1 MGSQLKFL
9 AMRKVL
15 AGLFVFAGM
24 IAGIGLISRIWG
36 ENSPIWTMVLFVG
49 LYLPMVFALAYFL
62 FNLGVPRPWSP
73 TAADIAHRLDEQG
86 LLVAKQFRAV
96 RALEVV
102 DEFEDEGLS
111 YLLELESGG
120 VLFLSG
126 QYLYGYDARTDRAR
140 AFPSTEFTLRV
151 HKEKGHVVDIVCG
164 GTLLEPELVATPF
177 HDVDLKDGK
186 APEDGEIIRDRTF
199 DEIKAYAL
207 RALLK

>member
-1 MGSQLKFL
+1 
-9 AMRKVL
+9 MRKVF

-36 ENSPIWTMVLFVG
+36 DNPSIWTMVLFVG

-73 TAADIAHRLDEQG
+73 TAADIARRLDEQG
-86 LLVAKQFRAV
+86 LLIAEQFRAL
-96 RALEVV
+96 RALEVN
-102 DEFEDEGLS
+102 EFEDEGLI
-111 YLLELESGG
+111 YFLELESGG

-126 QYLYGYDARTDRAR
+126 QYLYDYDARTDGSRS
-140 AFPSTEFTLRV
+140 FPSTEFTVRL

-164 GTLLEPELVATPF
+164 ATVLEPEVVATSLRDMGF
-177 HDVDLKDGK
+177 KDGK
-186 APEDGEIIRDRTF
+186 VPEDGEIIRDRTY
-199 DEIKAYAL
+199 DEIKAHAL